1 MGISK
6 IEVNLRRLLAAS
18 PQQENQAKLV
28 HYVATLREQLEQ
40 LAEERTPEGLPRVSK
55 VMLNDYS
62 EKIEAIAS
70 KLANPLPDMQASEQ
84 DLKVSSDK
92 ENRSEIEE
100 KKQIPLSSGLR
111 RRTLPTSPRSENR
124 PHEPVDMDSAPVKL
138 DAEAHSHIEKH
149 RKLQD
154 DLTDEMVVLAKQIKE
169 SSLMMSQSLQN
180 TEKVYIL
187 LHKRLIIFTDHF

>member
-28 HYVATLREQLEQ
+28 HYVAALREQLEQ

-70 KLANPLPDMQASEQ
+70 KLANPLPDMQAPEQ
-84 DLKVSSDK
+84 DLKVSSVK

-111 RRTLPTSPRSENR
+111 RRTMPTSPRSENR

-138 DAEAHSHIEKH
+138 DDEAHSHIEKH
-149 RKLQD
+149 R
-154 DLTDEMVVLAKQIKE
+154 
-169 SSLMMSQSLQN
+169 
-180 TEKVYIL
+180 
-187 LHKRLIIFTDHF
+187 